1 MAIVRLKWAS
11 NAATGIHLMPGLS
24 SPWLARLLRVDDITG
39 DTRTAD
45 LALPAGASVTRTSQ
59 VRPGAGRGRTV
70 AATGQ
75 VTVPPRHGRPTQRG
89 TAGWGRGATPPPDG
103 SVPVA
108 GGSAH
113 RSAGGTTAA
122 RSVERSDPGRSEWR
136 PAAVMTD
143 ARTAQTALPLADDGV
158 VLVVGGAQPVG
169 AAGDQALAFRECYD
183 VEHDRS
189 QPTGTLPRG
198 RMRSSRSPVPRR
210 RLEQAPQTPASPRDR
225 TQQHAVPVRMGARQ
239 EQSS

>member
-39 DTRTAD
+39 DTRAAD
-45 LALPAGASVTRTSQ
+45 LALPAGASVTRTPQ
-59 VRPGAGRGRTV
+59 VRPGAGRV
-70 AATGQ
+70 A
-75 VTVPPRHGRPTQRG
+75 VPPRHGRTIQRG
-89 TAGWGRGATPPPDG
+89 AAGWGRGAALPPDG

-113 RSAGGTTAA
+113 RSAGGTTAP

-169 AAGDQALAFRECYD
+169 AAGDQALACRECHD
-183 VEHDRS
+183 DEHDRS
-189 QPTGTLPRG
+189 RPTGILPRG

-210 RLEQAPQTPASPRDR
+210 RLEQAPQTPASPRGR
-225 TQQHAVPVRMGARQ
+225 TQQHAVPLRMGPA